1 VESDAVFHLVIV
13 AQLDDTIPLFVYV
26 RFETVVLFL
35 PEKLR
40 DKISALQFGR
50 NWTAQKVGQ

>member
-1 VESDAVFHLVIV
+1 MFHLVIV

-26 RFETVVLFL
+26 QFETVVLFL

-50 NWTAQKVGQ
+50 NWTAKKGGQ